1 MKLDAIC
8 GRLLMVAAFF
18 FLPEAFFAQVPD
30 TLKGDKKSIPGKKAE
45 TEEVAG
51 YLEQLVVTGT
61 RTRKALKDV
70 PVITRLITADEIK
83 KESPRSIADL
93 LETELPGI
101 EFTRT
106 EGVSNSITFQGMG
119 ANYLL
124 ILIDGERMAGETQRS
139 NPDFNRIDIDNV
151 ERIEIVKG
159 AMSTLYG
166 SGAVAGVINII
177 TKGASKPFQAGL
189 EGMYSGEGEQR
200 AGVNIGSKL
209 KGGFSSYT
217 AATANFKQNYFFENT
232 EIEGYRNVSVT
243 QKLGYASAGK
253 FKMDA
258 RGTFYA
264 HERYNAG
271 MVGELMHD
279 IYYDWNLLLKGEY
292 EINPKNKIEV
302 SYNFDNY
309 SKYAKYFKLDEK
321 DMTYR
326 DVIHNP
332 KLFFSTGAIRKNNL
346 IAGVEFLREGLQSY
360 QFADSTRSVSQI
372 AAFIQDDY
380 ALNNKLSLQA
390 GVRLDYNDRYKGVY
404 VTPKISVMYKLD
416 AWNFRAGYAAGFR
429 APTLKELYTT
439 WDHQG
444 MFELIGNPRLKPEK
458 SHNFQVSAEYTKGRV
473 NASVSGFYNHIY
485 DKISTVWNVTQD
497 TSFYSNVDNA
507 RIYGADVNIRVQV
520 VKSFAVKGGYAY
532 VNDRQLVDGFNT
544 SATRPHSA
552 TVRFEYN
559 FEAWRCPVTL
569 GLNGRWLSG
578 VSTWSQVNNNT
589 YEETRYE
596 GYSIWKI
603 NAVGRLP
610 RGIRVNAGVNNLF
623 NYKPSVVTYN
633 AGITR
638 GITFFAGLSVALD
651 EIFCKK

>member
-1 MKLDAIC
+1 MVFKIF
-8 GRLLMVAAFF
+8 VAAS
-18 FLPEAFFAQVPD
+18 FLLIAESVIAQQSD
-30 TLKGDKKSIPGKKAE
+30 TLLLKKD
-45 TEEVAG
+45 
-51 YLEQLVVTGT
+51 YLEQIVVTGT
-61 RTRKALKDV
+61 RTRRALKDV

-83 KESPRSIADL
+83 KESPGSLANL

-177 TKGASKPFQAGL
+177 TKEASKPFEAGI
-189 EGMYSGEGEQR
+189 EGLYNGEGEQR
-200 AGVNIGSKL
+200 AGINIGAKTNN
-209 KGGFSSYT
+209 GFSTYT
-217 AATANFKQNYFFENT
+217 SAVANFKQKYFFEDT

-243 QKLGYASAGK
+243 QKLGYSAPDK
-253 FKMDA
+253 FKINA
-258 RGTFYA
+258 RGTFYT

-271 MVGELMHD
+271 LVGKLTHD
-279 IYYDWNLLLKGEY
+279 LYYDWNFLLKGEY
-292 EINPKNKIEV
+292 DINSKNRIEV
-302 SYNFDNY
+302 SYNFDDY
-309 SKYAKYFKLDEK
+309 SKYAKYLKLGE
-321 DMTYR
+321 TERNYR
-326 DVIHNP
+326 DIIHNP
-332 KLFFSTGAIRKNNL
+332 KVFFSTNVIRRNTL
-346 IAGVEFLREGLQSY
+346 VAGIEFLNEGLQSY
-360 QFADSTRSVSQI
+360 QFADSTRSVNQV
-372 AAFIQDDY
+372 AAFVQDDY
-380 ALNNKLSLQA
+380 AINNKFSIQA
-390 GVRLDYNDRYKGVY
+390 GVRLDYNNGYNGVY
-404 VTPKISVMYKLD
+404 ATPKISVMYKLHS
-416 AWNFRAGYAAGFR
+416 WSFRVGYASGFR
-429 APTLKELYTT
+429 TPTLKELYTT

-444 MFELIGNPRLKPEK
+444 MFELIGNPNLKPEK
-458 SHNFQVSAEYTKGRV
+458 SHNFQASVEFTKGKLNVSA
-473 NASVSGFYNHIY
+473 NGFYNYIY
-485 DKISTVWNVTQD
+485 DKIATVWNVAQD
-497 TSFYSNVDNA
+497 TSFYSNIDNSK
-507 RIYGADVNIRVQV
+507 IYGADVNLRMQFLNN
-520 VKSFAVKGGYAY
+520 FAIKAGYAY

-559 FEAWRCPVTL
+559 FKAWKCPVTL
-569 GLNGRWLSG
+569 GLNGRWLSS
-578 VSTWSQVNNNT
+578 VDTWSQVNNNEYAQT
-589 YEETRYE
+589 HYN

-610 RGIRVNAGVNNLF
+610 YGMRVNIGVNNLF

-638 GITFFAGLSVALD
+638 GITFVGGISIALD
-651 EIFCKK
+651 EMFSKK

>member
-1 MKLDAIC
+1 MKIFK
-8 GRLLMVAAFF
+8 GMVFKIFVAAS
-18 FLPEAFFAQVPD
+18 FLLIAESVIAQQSD
-30 TLKGDKKSIPGKKAE
+30 TLLLKKD
-45 TEEVAG
+45 
-51 YLEQLVVTGT
+51 YLEQIVVTGT
-61 RTRKALKDV
+61 RTRRALKDV

-83 KESPRSIADL
+83 KESPGSLANL

-177 TKGASKPFQAGL
+177 TKEASKPFEAGI
-189 EGMYSGEGEQR
+189 EGLYNGEGEQR
-200 AGVNIGSKL
+200 AGINIGAKTNN
-209 KGGFSSYT
+209 GFSTYT
-217 AATANFKQNYFFENT
+217 SAVANFKQKYFFEDT

-243 QKLGYASAGK
+243 QKLGYSAPDK
-253 FKMDA
+253 FKINA
-258 RGTFYA
+258 RGTFYT

-271 MVGELMHD
+271 LVGKLTHD
-279 IYYDWNLLLKGEY
+279 LYYDWNFLLKGEY
-292 EINPKNKIEV
+292 DINSKNRIEV
-302 SYNFDNY
+302 SYNFDDY
-309 SKYAKYFKLDEK
+309 SKYAKYLKLGE
-321 DMTYR
+321 TERNYR
-326 DVIHNP
+326 DIIHNP
-332 KLFFSTGAIRKNNL
+332 KVFFSTNVIRRNTL
-346 IAGVEFLREGLQSY
+346 VAGIEFLNEGLQSY
-360 QFADSTRSVSQI
+360 QFADSTRSVNQV
-372 AAFIQDDY
+372 AAFVQDDY
-380 ALNNKLSLQA
+380 AINNKFSIQA
-390 GVRLDYNDRYKGVY
+390 GVRLDYNNGYNGVY
-404 VTPKISVMYKLD
+404 ATPKISVMYKLHS
-416 AWNFRAGYAAGFR
+416 WSFRVGYASGFR
-429 APTLKELYTT
+429 TPTLKELYTT

-444 MFELIGNPRLKPEK
+444 MFELIGNPNLKPEK
-458 SHNFQVSAEYTKGRV
+458 SHNFQASVEFTKGKLNVSA
-473 NASVSGFYNHIY
+473 NGFYNYIY
-485 DKISTVWNVTQD
+485 DKIATVWNVAQD
-497 TSFYSNVDNA
+497 TSFYSNIDNSK
-507 RIYGADVNIRVQV
+507 IYGADVNLRMQFLNN
-520 VKSFAVKGGYAY
+520 FAIKAGYAY

-559 FEAWRCPVTL
+559 FKAWKCPVTL
-569 GLNGRWLSG
+569 GLNGRWLSS
-578 VSTWSQVNNNT
+578 VDTWSQVNNNEYAQT
-589 YEETRYE
+589 HYN

-610 RGIRVNAGVNNLF
+610 YGMRVNIGVNNLF

-638 GITFFAGLSVALD
+638 GITFVGGISIALD
-651 EIFCKK
+651 EMFSKK